1 VSGLDFSPLSAR
13 LYGGRVPYLAEHVDD
28 LRGAGVT
35 AVVNL
40 CEDAEYWEGERDA
53 VGRAYADAGIVEHH
67 LPVSDGGT
75 VPAAVL
81 EQAVELASE
90 HVLYVHC
97 RGGRERSATVAVAVV
112 ARTEGIAVDDALARV
127 RERRPEFRPL
137 PWQIEA
143 VRRWSEPA
151 R

>member
-1 VSGLDFSPLSAR
+1 VPALDFSRLSAR
-13 LYGGRVPYLAEHVDD
+13 LLGGRVPYLAEHVAD
-28 LRGAGVT
+28 LRDAGVT

-40 CEDAEYWEGERDA
+40 CEDAEYWAGERDA
-53 VGRAYADAGIVEHH
+53 VAAAYAEAGIEEYH

-81 EQAVELASE
+81 DEAVGIARD

-112 ARTEGIAVDDALARV
+112 ARTDGIAVDEALARV
-127 RERRPEFRPL
+127 SERRPEFRPL
-137 PWQIEA
+137 PWQIDA
-143 VRRWSEPA
+143 VRRWNDD
-151 R
+151 RG